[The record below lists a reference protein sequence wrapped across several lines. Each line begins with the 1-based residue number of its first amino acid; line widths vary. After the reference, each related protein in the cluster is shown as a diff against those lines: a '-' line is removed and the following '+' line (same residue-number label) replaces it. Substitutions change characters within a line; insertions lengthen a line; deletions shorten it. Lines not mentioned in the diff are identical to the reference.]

1 MRIYKLNL
9 DVDNYENCFIEETN
23 ISEDIFD
30 TLCTATPLSFGN
42 ETVHFRYSG
51 KDDKKIGD
59 VLNCWDFCGYLIN
72 DKFCNLL
79 ATNNKIQAQYIKFQ
93 KDFILLNNTLV
104 IDGLNSAKT
113 KYEYFEN
120 DIIGVDKISEDT
132 FRKYLS
138 EFKEKYSKGT
148 KIRSNTYPQLDGMEL
163 NGQYILEIP
172 ATNAMLSDI
181 DYYKKI
187 AEEYDVILRF
197 TEEIKC
203 LN

>member
-1 MRIYKLNL
+1 MKIYKLNL
-9 DVDNYENCFIEETN
+9 DVDNYESCFIEETN

-30 TLCTATPLSFGN
+30 TLCTATPLSFEN

-72 DKFCNLL
+72 DKLCNLL

-120 DIIGVDKISEDT
+120 DIIGVEEYS
-132 FRKYLS
+132 
-138 EFKEKYSKGT
+138 FK
-148 KIRSNTYPQLDGMEL
+148 QLDYPPL
-163 NGQYILEIP
+163 FQISLPNGYIPIFYFVTDEFI
-172 ATNAMLSDI
+172 DI
-181 DYYKKI
+181 VNKNNIKGFKFEKI
-187 AEEYDVILRF
+187 WDSEM
-197 TEEIKC
+197 K
-203 LN
+203 